1 MDLNRRVCRVAL
13 LVLLVLAGC
22 SPAPAPAQAPPAAAA
37 TPARGSLSV
46 VGFNFA
52 ESTLLVYLYG
62 KPLMARGYTVEIKPN
77 LGTRETLQPALTSG
91 QVDMYVGYAATD
103 LEFVNKAAGEA
114 SADIQPTLAKLRE
127 RYQPLGVDV
136 LDAAPAVDK
145 TVFAVT
151 RATAEKLHVSKISDL
166 TPIAGDLV
174 LGAPPQCPQRPF
186 CLPGLQ
192 RVYGLNF
199 KDFKALD
206 PGGPL
211 TKEALDA
218 GQIDVA
224 LLLSS
229 DGAIPARDYAVLD
242 DDKHLELADNVVPMI
257 RTAVDN
263 PEITQ
268 VVNAVSAKLTTPDL
282 AGLNKRAAIDHEEA
296 DALATEWLKSKGLLP

>member
-1 MDLNRRVCRVAL
+1 MWHHRTSLVLSASALSACVAL
-13 LVLLVLAGC
+13 VLGACVPFG
-22 SPAPAPAQAPPAAAA
+22 APAVQS
-37 TPARGSLSV
+37 TSKSKLSV

-52 ESTLLVYLYG
+52 ESTLLVYLYA
-62 KPLMARGYTVEIKPN
+62 KPLAAKGYVVETKPN
-77 LGTRETLQPALTSG
+77 LGTRETLQPALVSG
-91 QVDMYVGYAATD
+91 QADMYLGYAATD
-103 LEFVNKAAGEA
+103 LEFVNKGAGEA

-127 RYQPLGVDV
+127 RYKPLGVDV

-151 RATAEKLHVSKISDL
+151 KDTAATYHIAKLSDL
-166 TPIAGDLV
+166 APIAGQLV

-186 CLPGLQ
+186 CMPGLE
-192 RVYGLNF
+192 RVYGIKF

-229 DGAIPARDYAVLD
+229 DGAIPAKGYVVLD
-242 DDKHLELADNVVPMI
+242 DDRHLELADNVVPMI
-257 RTAVDN
+257 RTAVNN

-268 VVNAVSAKLTTPDL
+268 ILNAVSAKLTTEDL
-282 AGLNKRAAIDHEEA
+282 AGLNKRASIDHEEPE
-296 DALATEWLKSKGLLP
+296 ALATEWLRSKGLLP

>member
-1 MDLNRRVCRVAL
+1 M
-13 LVLLVLAGC
+13 
-22 SPAPAPAQAPPAAAA
+22 PAPVPTAAPA
-37 TPARGSLSV
+37 ARGSLSV

-52 ESTLLVYLYG
+52 ESTLLMYLYG
-62 KPLMARGYTVEIKPN
+62 QPLAARGYTVEFKPN

-91 QVDMYVGYAATD
+91 QIDMYLGYAATD
-103 LEFVNKAAGEA
+103 LEFVNKGAGEA

-127 RYQPLGVDV
+127 RYKALGVDA
-136 LDAAPAVDK
+136 LDVAPAVDK

-151 RATAEKLHVSKISDL
+151 GATAERLHVSKISDL

-186 CLPGLQ
+186 CMPGLE
-192 RVYGLNF
+192 RVYGLKF

-211 TKEALDA
+211 TKEALEA

-229 DGAIPARDYAVLD
+229 DGAIPARGYVVLD

-257 RTAVDN
+257 RSAVDT

-268 VVNAVSAKLTTPDL
+268 ILNSVSAQLTTPDL
-282 AGLNKRAAIDHEEA
+282 AGLNKRAAIDHEEP
-296 DALATEWLKSKGLLP
+296 DALANEWLKSKGLLT

>member
-1 MDLNRRVCRVAL
+1 MQQTRPTLLTSTSALFACIVILVAAC
-13 LVLLVLAGC
+13 VPIG
-22 SPAPAPAQAPPAAAA
+22 APAAQS
-37 TPARGSLSV
+37 TTKGKVSV

-62 KPLMARGYTVEIKPN
+62 KALAGKGYTVDIKPD

-91 QVDMYVGYAATD
+91 QVDMYLGYAATD
-103 LEFVNKAAGEA
+103 LEFVNKGAGEA
-114 SADIQPTLAKLRE
+114 SSDIQPTLAKLRE
-127 RYQPLGVDV
+127 RYKPLGVDV

-151 RATAEKLHVSKISDL
+151 GDTATSYHLAKLSDL
-166 TPIAGDLV
+166 APIASQLV
-174 LGAPPQCPQRPF
+174 LGAPSQCPQRPF
-186 CLPGLQ
+186 CMPGLE
-192 RVYGLNF
+192 RVYGIKF
-199 KDFKALD
+199 KDFKPLD

-229 DGAIPARDYAVLD
+229 DGAIPAKGYVVLD

-257 RTAVDN
+257 RNSVNN

-268 VVNAVSAKLTTPDL
+268 TLNAVSAKLTTEDL
-282 AGLNKRAAIDHEEA
+282 SGLNKRASIDHEEP
-296 DALATEWLKSKGLLP
+296 DALAMEWLKSKGLLP

>member
-1 MDLNRRVCRVAL
+1 VSLAA
-13 LVLLVLAGC
+13 VLAC
-22 SPAPAPAQAPPAAAA
+22 APAPAQSRTPAATAA
-37 TPARGSLSV
+37 PATTPTAPRGSLSV

-52 ESTLLVYLYG
+52 ESTLLVYLYS
-62 KPLMARGYTVEIKPN
+62 KPLAMRGYTIEVKPN

-91 QVDMYVGYAATD
+91 QVDMYLGYAATD
-103 LEFVNKAAGEA
+103 LEFVNKGAGEA
-114 SADIQPTLAKLRE
+114 SPDIQPTLAKLRE
-127 RYQPLGVDV
+127 RYQALGVDV

-151 RATAEKLHVSKISDL
+151 RATADRLHLSKMSDL
-166 TPIAGDLV
+166 TPVAGDLV

-192 RVYGLNF
+192 RVYGLSF

-229 DGAIPARDYAVLD
+229 DGAIPAKDYVVLD

-257 RTAVDN
+257 RAAVDT

-268 VVNAVSAKLTTPDL
+268 IVNAVSAKLTTEDL
-282 AGLNKRAAIDHEEA
+282 AGLNKRASIDHEDPE
-296 DALATEWLKSKGLLP
+296 ALATAWLTSKGLLP